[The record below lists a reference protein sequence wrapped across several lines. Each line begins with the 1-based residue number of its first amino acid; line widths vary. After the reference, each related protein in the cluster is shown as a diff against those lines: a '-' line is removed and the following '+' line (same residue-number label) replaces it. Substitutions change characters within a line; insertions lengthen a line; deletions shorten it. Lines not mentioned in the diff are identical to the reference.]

1 MKILIKNVNVFDGK
15 HAELTKNARIV
26 IEGNLVTEIT
36 TACAGEDGFD
46 RVIDGGGRTAMPGL
60 TDAHVHIGRVF
71 TPDATND
78 YAVALWVPMCQRL
91 LEHGIT
97 TVRDAGGICG
107 GIKRA
112 VDNGSIPGPRIY
124 PSQAYLSQT
133 CGHGDTVEAH
143 ALRDIQYRID
153 TGCYLVDGRD
163 EVLRAVRECLYRG
176 ASQIK
181 LMAGGGLSSEF
192 DPLAT
197 QQFTEDEMRAAVEA
211 ASDYGTYV
219 MAHLYTTGCIQRA
232 VRAGIKSLEHAHVI
246 NDESARMIA
255 DNGVFVMN
263 GPQFTMKEMEWNHM
277 GKWTDYPAS
286 RLKPRRPK
294 GGKSDMFS
302 KIPETTENI
311 LKYDLKL
318 IFGTDMMVNYPEY
331 QPRANLD
338 LTVFKQRFGSFRGL
352 LAATGNIHDLLQ
364 LTTYQNPYPEGHIGI
379 LTQGSYA
386 DILLVDGNPVEDLD
400 ILGDVSNI
408 RMVMKDGNIY
418 KDTL

>member
-1 MKILIKNVNVFDGK
+1 MKTLIKNVNVFDGK
-15 HAELTKNARIV
+15 HPELKYGAKLV
-26 IEGNLVTEIT
+26 ITDNLVTEVLQGDV
-36 TACAGEDGFD
+36 CEDGFSQ
-46 RVIDGGGRTAMPGL
+46 VIDGGGRTAIPGL
-60 TDAHVHIGRVF
+60 TDAHVHIGRLF
-71 TPDATND
+71 TPDETED
-78 YAVALWVPMCQRL
+78 YAVALWVPICKRL

-112 VDNGSIPGPRIY
+112 IDNGSIPGPRIY

-133 CGHGDTVEAH
+133 CGHGDTARCH
-143 ALRDIQYRID
+143 ANRDIQYRID

-163 EVLRAVRECLYRG
+163 EVLRAVRECLYHG

-197 QQFTEDEMRAAVEA
+197 QQFTLDEMKAAVEA

-232 VRAGIKSLEHAHVI
+232 VRAGVMSLEHAHVI

-255 DNGVFVMN
+255 DAGVFVMN
-263 GPQFTMKEMEWNHM
+263 GPQFTQKEMEWNHM
-277 GKWTDYPAS
+277 GQWTDYPAS
-286 RLKPRRPK
+286 KLNDKRPK
-294 GGKSDMFS
+294 GGKSEMFG
-302 KIPETTENI
+302 KIAETTENI
-311 LKYDLKL
+311 IKYDLKL
-318 IFGTDMMVNYPEY
+318 IFGTDMMVNYPSY

-352 LAATGNIHDLLQ
+352 VAATGNIHDLLK
-364 LTTYQNPYPEGHIGI
+364 LTTYQNPYPDGHIGI
-379 LTQGSYA
+379 LTEGSYA
-386 DILLVDGNPVEDLD
+386 DLLLVDGNPVEDLD
-400 ILGDVSNI
+400 VLGNTDNI
-408 RMVMKDGNIY
+408 RLVMKDGAVY
-418 KDTL
+418 KNTL